1 MLKLLRHLRRPT
13 NSFKSLNLF
22 RSKIAWISDAIEGV
36 STTIDAATT
45 GKAETGTGFVI
56 GTGTVILEEVF
67 EELDALILF
76 LLSIP

>member
-1 MLKLLRHLRRPT
+1 M
-13 NSFKSLNLF
+13 
-22 RSKIAWISDAIEGV
+22 DGV

-45 GKAETGTGFVI
+45 GKAGTGFVV
-56 GTGTVILEEVF
+56 TGAVVLEEVF

>member
-1 MLKLLRHLRRPT
+1 M
-13 NSFKSLNLF
+13 
-22 RSKIAWISDAIEGV
+22 DGV

-45 GKAETGTGFVI
+45 GKAGTGFVI
-56 GTGTVILEEVF
+56 GVGAVVLEEVF

>member
-1 MLKLLRHLRRPT
+1 M
-13 NSFKSLNLF
+13 
-22 RSKIAWISDAIEGV
+22 DGV

-45 GKAETGTGFVI
+45 GKAETGTGFVV
-56 GTGTVILEEVF
+56 TDAVVLEEVF